1 MDLAMIIQASK
12 DGNDTINKLTSS
24 NNSNYRP
31 DNKKKRE
38 CLQVQSKESKRIRK
52 INIKG
57 ENSGR
62 VGRKAQAVL

>member
-24 NNSNYRP
+24 NNSNDRP

-38 CLQVQSKESKRIRK
+38 CLQVQSRESKRIRTTL
-52 INIKG
+52 KG
-57 ENSGR
+57 KSGR

>member
-12 DGNDTINKLTSS
+12 DGNDTIDKLTSS
-24 NNSNYRP
+24 NNSNDRP

-38 CLQVQSKESKRIRK
+38 CLQVQSRESKRIRK